1 MSSTSTTQVNSLE
14 TEQPPKTPE
23 TAAERRAPEG
33 AEATEAS
40 EEGKIETRRRTD
52 GKLVANLEMGGGEAV
67 VNPVSGETLIGE
79 KESYLRESDQGTA
92 AEAGSDIKNGKD
104 SEAVDKIEDQLE
116 EGKVQGTQTL
126 VMSEAFRTIG
136 DIYALEPGGTDE
148 TKFGHKIGLEGKS
161 VYAMKQADAQKMRD
175 MLQNPSNGVGESLGS
190 FDFKASSPLDFQ
202 TEGFEMQF
210 KYKTPQGTEVKGEV
224 TFLYAKTKK
233 QEQAQVAEAAV
244 PVKEE
249 ESDKVA
255 SQPVESGEAP
265 VEEPVDIDEVGR
277 ELEEKRKQRE
287 ALKKKQEVEKSPDST
302 QTTDTAF
309 VPPIAA
315 EDDEQNSK
323 TNMVQFGRK
332 TAASKERKKK
342 AATPEEKGDTA
353 LAA

>member
-23 TAAERRAPEG
+23 TAAERKAPEG
-33 AEATEAS
+33 AEAKEAS

-52 GKLVANLEMGGGEAV
+52 GKLVADLEMGGGEAV

-136 DIYALEPGGTDE
+136 NIYALEPGGTDE
-148 TKFGHKIGLEGKS
+148 AKFGHKIGLEGKS
-161 VYAMKQADAQKMRD
+161 VYAMKKADAPKMIE
-175 MLQNPSNGVGESLGS
+175 MLRNPPSGVGESLGS
-190 FDFKASSPLDFQ
+190 FDFKASSPLDLQ

-210 KYKTPQGTEVKGEV
+210 KYKTPHGTEVKGEV
-224 TFLYAKTKK
+224 TFLYAKTKEK
-233 QEQAQVAEAAV
+233 EQAQVKEAAV
-244 PVKEE
+244 PVKNEE
-249 ESDKVA
+249 GKNAESQLIG
-255 SQPVESGEAP
+255 SEEAQ

-287 ALKKKQEVEKSPDST
+287 ALNKKQEAKKSSDTT
-302 QTTDTAF
+302 QTPDTAF
-309 VPPIAA
+309 APPVAD
-315 EDDEQNSK
+315 EDDEQNPK
-323 TNMVQFGRK
+323 NNVAQFARRK
-332 TAASKERKKK
+332 AAKETKKK
-342 AATPEEKGDTA
+342 AGQQEEKEDTA
-353 LAA
+353 MAA